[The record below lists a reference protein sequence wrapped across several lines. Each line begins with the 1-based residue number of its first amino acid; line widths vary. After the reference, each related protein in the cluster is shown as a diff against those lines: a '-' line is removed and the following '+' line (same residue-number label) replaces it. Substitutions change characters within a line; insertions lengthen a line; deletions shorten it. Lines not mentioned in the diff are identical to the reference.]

1 MSRYFRYFPRI
12 TYDSQVA
19 TNITKRVRV
28 QERLLSDPY
37 LFLPY
42 TIKNDES
49 PEEVAYFYY
58 GDASMSWIILMA
70 NDILDP
76 YEQWP
81 MSQDKFYKYLIAKY
95 AAQAGTSGY
104 PVVAWTQNETITDN
118 VVYYEDAAGTQISP
132 STYALSQTLDPEFV
146 AGNWTP
152 VRVYE
157 YEDLA
162 NEAKRNI
169 RVVDKRYVPQIESEL
184 RNIMNG
190 AR

>member
-12 TYDSQVA
+12 TYDGKVA
-19 TNITKRVRV
+19 TNITRRVRV

-49 PEEVAYFYY
+49 PEELAYLYY
-58 GDASMSWIILMA
+58 GDAAMSWLILLA

-81 MSQDKFYKYLIAKY
+81 MSQDKFYQYLIDKY
-95 AAQAGTSGY
+95 AEQAGTTGY
-104 PVVAWTQNETITDN
+104 AVVAWTQNQSITDN
-118 VVYYEDAAGTQISP
+118 VVYYEDATGTQISP
-132 STYALSQTLDPEFV
+132 STYTLSQTLDPEFV
-146 AGNWTP
+146 TGNWTP

-169 RVVDKRYVPQIESEL
+169 RVVDKRYIPQIESEL

>member
-1 MSRYFRYFPRI
+1 MSRYFRYFPRFS
-12 TYDSQVA
+12 YDSQVA

-58 GDASMSWIILMA
+58 GDASMSWIILVA

-95 AAQAGTSGY
+95 ATQAGTTGY

-118 VVYYEDAAGTQISP
+118 VVYYEDATGTQISP
-132 STYALSQTLDPEFV
+132 STYTLSQTLDPEFT